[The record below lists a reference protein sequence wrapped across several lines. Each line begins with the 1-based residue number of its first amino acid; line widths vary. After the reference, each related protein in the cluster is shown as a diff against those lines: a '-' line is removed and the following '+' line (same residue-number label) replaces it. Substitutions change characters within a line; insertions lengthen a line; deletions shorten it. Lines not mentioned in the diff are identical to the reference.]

1 MTLLR
6 RGFGE
11 HLVTAAVADPEVVA
25 MKAAPVAPTH
35 DRGPTAAKA
44 VASTLARQRHDVK
57 VGSYAATGVD
67 RHDPDYTRF
76 EAQLAANRVPRGG
89 KREAPMNDTL
99 LPSSTNYL
107 LMERTPQKRQTPVA
121 NDAHFQPT
129 EFECAS
135 RMSAALMPSPMANDM
150 QPTATLHTPPRP
162 TRM

>member
-1 MTLLR
+1 LVTLLR

-11 HLVTAAVADPEVVA
+11 HLVTAAAADSDVVA
-25 MKAAPVAPTH
+25 MKTAPVATTN
-35 DRGPTAAKA
+35 DGGQTAAKA
-44 VASTLARQRHDVK
+44 VASTLARQRHDIK

-89 KREAPMNDTL
+89 KREPAMNDA
-99 LPSSTNYL
+99 LPPSTSYL
-107 LMERTPQKRQTPVA
+107 LTERTPQKRQAPVA
-121 NDAHFQPT
+121 NDAHFQPS

-135 RMSAALMPSPMANDM
+135 RMSAALMQSPTVNDV